1 MDGWIVPLISI
12 KGGGGKLAHDRRFV
26 SNSLVESFFG
36 ISAILFEGEGG
47 VEMFQRSRGRL
58 GTRGKKKTRR
68 IFELILGWIMS
79 FYRFLIFRCSET
91 DFTIFRKER
100 EGGIVRRIVRGDERN

>member
-36 ISAILFEGEGG
+36 ISAILFEGGEGG
-47 VEMFQRSRGRL
+47 VEMFQRSRGMHFEAW
-58 GTRGKKKTRR
+58 KKINFRVNSR
-68 IFELILGWIMS
+68 MDNVILSIFNISML
-79 FYRFLIFRCSET
+79 
-91 DFTIFRKER
+91 
-100 EGGIVRRIVRGDERN
+100 RN

>member
-36 ISAILFEGEGG
+36 ISAILFEGGEGG
-47 VEMFQRSRGRL
+47 VEMFQRSRGMRFEAWN
-58 GTRGKKKTRR
+58 TRKKINFRVNSR
-68 IFELILGWIMS
+68 MDNVISSIFNISML
-79 FYRFLIFRCSET
+79 
-91 DFTIFRKER
+91 
-100 EGGIVRRIVRGDERN
+100 RN

>member
-36 ISAILFEGEGG
+36 ISAILFEGGEGG
-47 VEMFQRSRGRL
+47 VEMFQRGMRFEAWNTRKKINFRVNSRMDNVISS
-58 GTRGKKKTRR
+58 
-68 IFELILGWIMS
+68 IFNISML
-79 FYRFLIFRCSET
+79 
-91 DFTIFRKER
+91 
-100 EGGIVRRIVRGDERN
+100 RN